1 MGDAPYASARLF
13 STEYCDSYMNTSQQ
27 EHTNGHTITKIAN
40 TAEQTTECSTQ
51 YRLVSGVWLWGL
63 TDCMGHGTLHTTIHI
78 RSVMCVRAV
87 LSAEACWH
95 ERR

>member
-63 TDCMGHGTLHTTIHI
+63 IARGTALYTLQSI
-78 RSVMCVRAV
+78 SVV
-87 LSAEACWH
+87 
-95 ERR
+95 